1 MDSPSAFTVST
12 GCRSCFR
19 IHTLCQALSVERS
32 ILWLAFFS
40 KLGLNQQ
47 APNWTR
53 LLQYGYACIEH
64 PPKRKKKEIPLP
76 DVCCTC

>member
-1 MDSPSAFTVST
+1 MDSASAFTVST

-53 LLQYGYACIEH
+53 LFQYGYASSSTLPRELFF
-64 PPKRKKKEIPLP
+64 PLP